1 MGYRSEVVLAV
12 TKEAAPYFMAMLAKN
27 PDIKQMCETASE
39 FEGDFDDEGGWLVR
53 WDGIK
58 WYTGY
63 PEVDEVNEF
72 IEAMSSDDLT
82 EYGEPETSSIEW
94 SEHFIF
100 VRVGEECD
108 DIRREG
114 YGPWDIYP
122 QTLIHIGER
131 NT

>member
-1 MGYRSEVVLAV
+1 VGYRSEVVLAV
-12 TKEAAPYFMAMLAKN
+12 TKQAAPYFMAMLAKS
-27 PDIKQMCETASE
+27 PDTKRMCEAADE

-53 WDGIK
+53 WDSIK
-58 WYTGY
+58 WYEGH
-63 PEVDEVNEF
+63 PEVDEVNDF

-82 EYGEPETSSIEW
+82 EYGERESSSIEW

-114 YGPWDIYP
+114 FGPWQIYP
-122 QTLIHIGER
+122 QTSIHIGSS
-131 NT
+131 T